1 MDRHFE
7 TVYIVNPEIG
17 EEAIKGITAK
27 ATELVGKHGGADV
40 VIDEWG
46 RRKLAY
52 PIAKRNDGHYVVLSF
67 SKEGGGAGLLIEELE
82 LMFKH
87 NENVMRFQ
95 TVVLKEKAK
104 KPEEAKVEAKPDKVE
119 ETKKV
124 EAKTTEGAPTTAPTG
139 GGDNA

>member
-27 ATELVGKHGGADV
+27 AIELVGKNGGEDV
-40 VIDEWG
+40 DVDEWG
-46 RRKLAY
+46 RRRLAY
-52 PIAKRNDGHYVVLSF
+52 PIAKRNDGHYVVLSY
-67 SKEGGGAGLLIEELE
+67 SRPGSHAGQLIDELE

-95 TVVLKEKAK
+95 TVVLKKRAEKPASAEAVAAA
-104 KPEEAKVEAKPDKVE
+104 PETAEAAGQ
-119 ETKKV
+119 
-124 EAKTTEGAPTTAPTG
+124 EGGA
-139 GGDNA
+139 DNA

>member
-27 ATELVGKHGGADV
+27 AVELVGKHGGEDV
-40 VIDEWG
+40 EIDEWG
-46 RRKLAY
+46 RRRLAY

-67 SKEGGGAGLLIEELE
+67 SRGAAAGAGPLVEELE

-87 NENVMRFQ
+87 NEDVMRFQ
-95 TVVLKEKAK
+95 TVVLKKRAAKPVEPEAVKA
-104 KPEEAKVEAKPDKVE
+104 PEEAAAAKP
-119 ETKKV
+119 
-124 EAKTTEGAPTTAPTG
+124 EAAAAKPEGGTE
-139 GGDNA
+139 NA